1 MCLFLGRF
9 LHVHVHVDT
18 HDGSRRVGHSNKIR
32 ETLDKTLDGVRFEQ
46 SSCVVGV
53 CWVVGRWSSG
63 KLKTS
68 MAWDS
73 DKAAA
78 LLFVGFPQRGRVR
91 AGPDEADQNKSAAKN
106 NQQQQFRRRSDQLHQ
121 CCIKSTNNASDAKTV
136 NDTFDAKHRK
146 NCECCP
152 GHYLI
157 VRWLSVIVN

>member
-1 MCLFLGRF
+1 MCLFLGKF

-18 HDGSRRVGHSNKIR
+18 HDGSRREGCSNELR
-32 ETLDKTLDGVRFEQ
+32 ETLDKTLDGVRFGQ

-78 LLFVGFPQRGRVR
+78 LLFVGFPQRGRVG
-91 AGPDEADQNKSAAKN
+91 AWPDEADQNKSVAKN
-106 NQQQQFRRRSDQLHQ
+106 NQQQQFRRRSDQLHCKNDNQ
-121 CCIKSTNNASDAKTV
+121 WHKFWRKRTNDISEKQPTTLLLWNNDLRHQWCKKT
-136 NDTFDAKHRK
+136 ND
-146 NCECCP
+146 
-152 GHYLI
+152 
-157 VRWLSVIVN
+157 